1 MISWGSSPVPLY
13 DSVDEFSQEKTRDF
27 AANNTNKT
35 AKIAHRT
42 LTSTRYRQEVSP
54 VKHSKT
60 AYKSRL
66 ECQKLGHDSI
76 TCRKVALAIRC
87 QHQSNSGTLCLARF
101 LSLILCYLTGSQ
113 ISHWTKALAQTTVLS
128 RYRCKTRCACTVS
141 SQLLDSSQIMQA
153 CFTNR
158 CIQWALEGK
167 EICTGSRPVLVAQC
181 LLALLSPAIKP
192 SES

>member
-76 TCRKVALAIRC
+76 TCPSFAKWLLPSVANTSPTLERC
-87 QHQSNSGTLCLARF
+87 AWLDSYHWSCATLLARRSHIEQRLLPKP
-101 LSLILCYLTGSQ
+101 LSCLDIAAKHVAPALFSVSYWIVHKSCKLASR
-113 ISHWTKALAQTTVLS
+113 IDVFNEHWKGKKSVLEAGL
-128 RYRCKTRCACTVS
+128 Y
-141 SQLLDSSQIMQA
+141 
-153 CFTNR
+153 
-158 CIQWALEGK
+158 
-167 EICTGSRPVLVAQC
+167 
-181 LLALLSPAIKP
+181 
-192 SES
+192 